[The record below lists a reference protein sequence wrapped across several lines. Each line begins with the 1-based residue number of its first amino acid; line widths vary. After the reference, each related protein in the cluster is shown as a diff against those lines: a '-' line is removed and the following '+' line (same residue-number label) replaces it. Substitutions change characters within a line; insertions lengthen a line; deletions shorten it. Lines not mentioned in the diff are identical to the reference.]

1 MVGSQFTRHD
11 IYWDLSGCTAAEI
24 YGVLLYTTQ
33 LPVDKHTSAFKVVPP
48 SYELVY
54 NHYQLV
60 LSLSIHMCIYIYTH
74 THIYIYLHIHMCV
87 WYVYRNI
94 ILMIWY
100 DVIWYDVIWCDMYQ
114 KPIREVEV
122 ISAKISDSDLEHHR
136 RQVACRHLHPH
147 KVQLVGQQFITW

>member
-1 MVGSQFTRHD
+1 MHPRVLGSASNTWLFHSSPGM
-11 IYWDLSGCTAAEI
+11 IYWDLSSCTAAEI
-24 YGVLLYTTQ
+24 YGVLLYPTQ

-60 LSLSIHMCIYIYTH
+60 LSLSLYMYIYIHIRIYIYIH
-74 THIYIYLHIHMCV
+74 TYMYV
-87 WYVYRNI
+87 WYVYLNI
-94 ILMIWY
+94 IYMIWY
-100 DVIWYDVIWCDMYQ
+100 DMYH

-122 ISAKISDSDLEHHR
+122 ISAKISDSDLEHR